1 MYNAALF
8 ATLVFPTNL
17 ASSKRWHKPVWIMY
31 EMVGDKGS
39 VVGDVFL
46 AFERRELDR
55 KSSHMRERGSH
66 EGWKVLQGG
75 V

>member
-17 ASSKRWHKPVWIMY
+17 AFPKRWHNPALIMY

-39 VVGDVFL
+39 VVGEVFL
-46 AFERRELDR
+46 AFERRELDI
-55 KSSHMRERGSH
+55 KTPT
-66 EGWKVLQGG
+66 
-75 V
+75 